1 MLNTILWLIGGHQK
15 RIFQRLG
22 QPVTATQLS
31 RLSGIPTDTCSY
43 VLATLSQRKLV
54 RCINPM
60 ARRSRLYW
68 LTRLGRAWQRRLR
81 ALDGMSPINHDY
93 PDLDWTL
100 YGDVCYSHRAA
111 VIKCLNQPMQP
122 AHIKRRALFQNPDLK
137 MSAGNV
143 RDVLRSLHTKG
154 VVQPVKLKKKAHP
167 RYQLTDVGT
176 HMQRLLLQA
185 EVRK

>member
-31 RLSGIPTDTCSY
+31 RLSGIPADTCSY

-111 VIKCLNQPMQP
+111 VIKCLNQPIAGMRSDCFEDRFAICLSRSCQS
-122 AHIKRRALFQNPDLK
+122 LK
-137 MSAGNV
+137 WVSSA
-143 RDVLRSLHTKG
+143 TF
-154 VVQPVKLKKKAHP
+154 
-167 RYQLTDVGT
+167 LTG
-176 HMQRLLLQA
+176 
-185 EVRK
+185 